1 MSGSGVLLGGEMAN
15 GVITILGLSCRGR
28 SFNIQACHLFTE
40 TCREGNGGMIQTPQI
55 CSFSVTLC
63 DMFTIMTSPFS

>member
-40 TCREGNGGMIQTPQI
+40 SCREGNGGIIQTPPN
-55 CSFSVTLC
+55 L
-63 DMFTIMTSPFS
+63 